1 MSPARADDPPM
12 WRRLLRVL
20 AVVLVFVAVGPPV
33 GGLVFMPAVAL
44 AALGSEAEMSSLLI
58 ITAFGLIYAVPF
70 SYFIGALP
78 AALTGCFVG
87 VWLAFYGRMTLLPA
101 LATGAGAGF
110 LMASLS
116 DRELLFS
123 ATGPIDR
130 QAVPIMASCLVA
142 TVVCW
147 LIVRGWYFSQPVV
160 IRRAA

>member
-1 MSPARADDPPM
+1 MSPARAGDPVM
-12 WRRLLRVL
+12 WRRLLRVV
-20 AVVLVFVAVGPPV
+20 AVALVFVVVGPPV

-44 AALGSEAEMSSLLI
+44 AALGSEAEMSSMLI

-87 VWLAFYGRMTLLPA
+87 AWLAFFGRMTLLPA

-110 LMASLS
+110 VMASLS

-123 ATGPIDR
+123 ATGPIDLR
-130 QAVPIMASCLVA
+130 ALPTMASCLAA

-147 LIVRGWYFSQPVV
+147 LVVRGWYFSQPVV
-160 IRRAA
+160 VREAA